1 MLWAQDGGTYSTCL
15 VCDLC
20 EIACLRRFLSA
31 RKIDPFISMHTSSP
45 AICCCT
51 QMYTACTS
59 LHVCVTYGA
68 RYANLRH
75 SYTLMTPCLLLST
88 CERADVYPHAC
99 RDMHPWESPYPCAWC
114 FVHLG
119 CCSMHAGPAS
129 DASLPGAEDMVS
141 GKLIAVRR
149 ADLQRSLMSLQV
161 IACELGP
168 RNTCCTNLTC
178 WRWENKMGATEQS
191 SAALDCS
198 FDPLTGATKYK
209 SLEAH
214 IEMESG
220 SKELPEA
227 MIQTSTNTHAC
238 SFLLKLLTFQLRPMP
253 PVVDSN

>member
-1 MLWAQDGGTYSTCL
+1 MH
-15 VCDLC
+15 VF
-20 EIACLRRFLSA
+20 ACLRYVWCTLCKLAALRYTHDTLLA
-31 RKIDPFISMHTSSP
+31 VVYMRKSRYIPTCM
-45 AICCCT
+45 
-51 QMYTACTS
+51 Q
-59 LHVCVTYGA
+59 
-68 RYANLRH
+68 RYAPVGI
-75 SYTLMTPCLLLST
+75 TLSMC
-88 CERADVYPHAC
+88 
-99 RDMHPWESPYPCAWC
+99 WC

-129 DASLPGAEDMVS
+129 DASLPGAEDMVI

-198 FDPLTGATKYK
+198 FDPLTLTGATKYK

-227 MIQTSTNTHAC
+227 MNQTSTKTHAC
-238 SFLLKLLTFQLRPMP
+238 SFLLKLLTFQLRPCRP
-253 PVVDSN
+253 SSTPTDVRSTSRTAQWAYTGRRVPYTAGYCFQYRAESLSAIGY